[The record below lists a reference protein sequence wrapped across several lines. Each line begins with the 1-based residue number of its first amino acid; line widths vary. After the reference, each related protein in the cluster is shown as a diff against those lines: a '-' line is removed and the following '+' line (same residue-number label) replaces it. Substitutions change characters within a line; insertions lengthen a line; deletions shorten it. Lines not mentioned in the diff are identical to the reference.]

1 MVNPVIVSDLYPVNV
16 GDQTVLIRQTALVGV
31 DYVANTGQPIS
42 SVVQQSNP
50 IDVIDLN
57 QWLQQPIGQQAN
69 RLALF
74 VVGQTAMGVVVDQ
87 LGDPISTALSLQP
100 LPSLVSDSLLDPS
113 ILGIIMLDERPCLM
127 LDLELFVLVHAKR

>member
-1 MVNPVIVSDLYPVNV
+1 MVSPAVVSDLYPLSV
-16 GDQTVLIRQTALVGV
+16 GDQTLLIRQTALVGV
-31 DYVANTGQPIS
+31 DYVANSGQPIRR
-42 SVVQQSNP
+42 VIQHGNP

-57 QWLQQPIGQQAN
+57 QWLQQPIGEQAN

-74 VVGQTAMGVVVDQ
+74 VAGQASLAIVVDQ
-87 LGDPISTALSLQP
+87 LGDPIRAALTVQP

>member
-1 MVNPVIVSDLYPVNV
+1 MVSPAVVSDLYPLSV
-16 GDQTVLIRQTALVGV
+16 GDQTLLIRQTALVGV
-31 DYVANTGQPIS
+31 DYVANSGQPIRR
-42 SVVQQSNP
+42 VIHHGNP

-57 QWLQQPIGQQAN
+57 QWLQQPIGAHAN

-74 VVGQTAMGVVVDQ
+74 VAGQASVAVVVDQ
-87 LGDPISTALSLQP
+87 LGDPIRAALTVQP

>member
-31 DYVANTGQPIS
+31 DYVANSGQPIS
-42 SVVQQSNP
+42 SVVQQTNP

-57 QWLQQPIGQQAN
+57 QWLQQPIGQQAS

>member
-1 MVNPVIVSDLYPVNV
+1 MVSPAVVSDLYPVSV
-16 GDQTVLIRQTALVGV
+16 GDQTILIRQTALVGV
-31 DYVANTGQPIS
+31 DYVANNGNPLRRVIQHG
-42 SVVQQSNP
+42 NP

-74 VVGQTAMGVVVDQ
+74 VGGQATLAVVVDQ
-87 LGDPISTALSLQP
+87 LGDPISAALTLQP